1 MTSNKTIPDNA
12 ISGKLTMTAKIGDI
26 IVKTGKARKQNVYDV
41 DFGQIAITGSLYG
54 KIDGQEYTIVLI
66 PVSTQKK

>member
-1 MTSNKTIPDNA
+1 MTNAPKSIPDNA
-12 ISGKLTMTAKIGDI
+12 ISGKLVMSAKIGDI
-26 IVKTGKARKQNVYDV
+26 IAKTGKARKQNVYDV

-66 PVSTQKK
+66 PTQKK